1 MGFKPLDEPVAIV
14 LDKLAHRE
22 LVLHALVHEV
32 ELPLEGLPVLP
43 GLPGLL
49 GLGLEHGEVL
59 HQVVREPRRAP
70 RDLPDPVRHE
80 RTLLERA
87 GQGLHD
93 PLAGVDLL

>member
-1 MGFKPLDEPVAIV
+1 MGLKPLDEPVAIV

-43 GLPGLL
+43 GLPGLP
-49 GLGLEHGEVL
+49 GLGLEEGEVL
-59 HQVVREPRRAP
+59 HHLVGEPRRAA

-87 GQGLHD
+87 GQGLHE